1 MNNPPLRQ
9 WTGVVLILTPL
20 LTMVFFTLLQ
30 MSFDYPDIL
39 RAPTDTIL
47 RQFQAGGSALI
58 AMWYGLMFS
67 AVLFVPLTVLLHK
80 NLAQEK
86 LPFLGVAT
94 TFGVIAGVV
103 QFLGL
108 IRWPFLVPYLAQTY
122 LDPAASPAT
131 REAAEVVFQTFNHYA
146 GVGVGEHLGYLFTS
160 VWTLLISLVMLKS
173 SLFKP
178 WLGWLGI
185 VSAIGI
191 FSGIL
196 EQVGFQAAA
205 DINAISYIVWSV
217 WLILSGIFILR
228 SSPQVQPDSRQ
239 NTALA

>member
-1 MNNPPLRQ
+1 MNNQPLRR
-9 WTGVVLILTPL
+9 WAGVILILTPL

-80 NLAQEK
+80 ILAQENP
-86 LPFLGVAT
+86 PFLGVAT

-122 LDPAASPAT
+122 LDPTSSPAT
-131 REAAEVVFQTFNHYA
+131 REAVMVVFQTFNHYA

-160 VWTLLISLVMLKS
+160 VWTVLISLAMLKS
-173 SLFKP
+173 PLFKP
-178 WLGWLGI
+178 WVGWLGI
-185 VSAIGI
+185 VPAIGI

-205 DINAISYIVWSV
+205 EINAISYIVWSV
-217 WLILSGIFILR
+217 WLIISGIFILR
-228 SSPQVQPDSRQ
+228 SSPQIQPDIRQ